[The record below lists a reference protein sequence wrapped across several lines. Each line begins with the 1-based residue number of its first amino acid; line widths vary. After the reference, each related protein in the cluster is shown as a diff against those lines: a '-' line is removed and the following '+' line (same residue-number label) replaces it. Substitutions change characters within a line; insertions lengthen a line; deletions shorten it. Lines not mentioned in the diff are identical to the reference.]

1 MISTTRNYGKF
12 VINGYTDEL
21 EISIQRTGDETSQEL
36 VKQAIMFAN
45 ENKCRISRQ
54 VEYTPNEG
62 VTFKVKCDGNTSRF
76 IYEYGKF
83 TRGRSVATDKDIKAY
98 KSNFGTDGCIHKG
111 FVKKYWYTEPF
122 HGDIKYFDTLDD
134 AKESAANELGNAVTI
149 YTNIEMHNY
158 STIVCFAEAS
168 GIYLP

>member
-1 MISTTRNYGKF
+1 MISTSTNYGNF

-21 EISIQRTGDETSQEL
+21 TITIQRTGNETPQEL

-45 ENKCRISRQ
+45 ENKCHISRQ

-83 TRGRSVATDKDIKAY
+83 TKGRAVATDKDIKAY
-98 KSNFGTDGCIHKG
+98 KSKFGVDGCVHKG
-111 FVKKYWYTEPF
+111 FVKKYWYTESF
-122 HGDIKYFDTLDD
+122 HGDIKYFDTLDA
-134 AKESAANELGNAVTI
+134 AKESAATEYGDTVTI
-149 YTNIEMHNY
+149 YTNVEMDNL
-158 STIVCFAEAS
+158 STIVCFAQAS

>member
-1 MISTTRNYGKF
+1 MISTSTNYGKF
-12 VINGYTDEL
+12 IINGYTDEL
-21 EISIQRTGDETSQEL
+21 TITIQRTGNETPQEL

-45 ENKCRISRQ
+45 ENKCHISRQ

-62 VTFKVKCDGNTSRF
+62 VTFKVKCDGNTSRY

-83 TRGRSVATDKDIKAY
+83 SIGRAVATNKDIKAY
-98 KSNFGTDGCIHKG
+98 QSKFGTDGCVHKG

-134 AKESAANELGNAVTI
+134 AKESAATEYGDIISIMANV
-149 YTNIEMHNY
+149 EMHNY
-158 STIVCFAEAS
+158 SSHVCDVNAS